1 MQAEGVDGECVGD
14 VESLLLVTHVGA
26 ADGCLPQIEAGV
38 LHRKMTRARA
48 DTDVQI
54 MQAEF
59 LCVIGKGKLD
69 SQFFRCQSKLTAVDT
84 T

>member
-69 SQFFRCQSKLTAVDT
+69 SHFFRCQSKLTAVDT